1 MHGTFD
7 IRRTSN
13 AESTLERYQVR
24 YEDLAGNSF
33 SGSMDSQDLRELL
46 YHRLALNL
54 TDDELDRDYD
64 RLLRDGHI
72 VFPEI
77 EMRDDELAGAGLV
90 FSPAQG

>member
-13 AESTLERYQVR
+13 AESTVERFQVR

-33 SGSMDSQDLRELL
+33 SGNVDPQDLHDLL
-46 YHRLALNL
+46 YDKLALGL
-54 TDDELDRDYD
+54 TDEELDRDYD
-64 RLLRDGHI
+64 RLLREGHI

-77 EMRDDELAGAGLV
+77 EVREDELAGAGLTYL
-90 FSPAQG
+90 PAEG

>member
-33 SGSMDSQDLRELL
+33 SGSVDPHDLRELL
-46 YHRLALNL
+46 YDKLALGL
-54 TDDELDRDYD
+54 TDEQLDKNYD
-64 RLLRDGHI
+64 RLLREGHI

-77 EMRDDELAGAGLV
+77 EMREEELAGAGLAYL
-90 FSPAQG
+90 SAEG

>member
-33 SGSMDSQDLRELL
+33 TGSMNSDELRQLL
-46 YHRLALNL
+46 FDKLALAL
-54 TDDELDRDYD
+54 TDEDLDRDYD
-64 RLLRDGHI
+64 RLLREGHI

-77 EMRDDELAGAGLV
+77 EMRPDELVGAGLT
-90 FSPAQG
+90 FLQAEG